1 MLRTPVR
8 TLSLTLLA
16 LTLGTGDAAA
26 QSAAQPWLGVPL
38 PGGLA
43 LPPQLRVL
51 DDPSF
56 SAPTAR
62 VPTGEERYADLE
74 GEPIREL
81 LRQIV
86 GFSAESRASGELM
99 WGRVSGYPA
108 AERTAAWVAIQYRAA
123 GLRDVQVQSYSA
135 DNTMWWPDQWEVRIL
150 GTEALGVGTD
160 DVVLRSAVPARGAAI
175 PGGSLTAQLVFAGD
189 VGTPPSVDV
198 RGKVAVQRIQPAG
211 VSPSGERYGVG
222 AFALRSTV
230 SEGAQALLAR
240 GALAVINYVDQP
252 GNMHIRDFGCAA
264 CFNIGGAD
272 GAFVRQVVERAM
284 RGGEAEDVRVRLYL
298 DAGEREGLSAQN
310 VMGVVPG
317 DSDEIVIVNAHLDG
331 WYDATGDNGDGLAVD
346 IALARHFARAEN
358 RPARTLVFIASGGH
372 HSAGLNGPAHW
383 VTMNPELASR
393 VVLVLNLEHIAQYL
407 VDPATFEVARTE
419 QDMGWGISN
428 MAPKIIDITNR
439 ARDRYGFRIRPD
451 YDEGVPGD
459 LGGYASLGVARVQ
472 AIHAGPLYHTS
483 GDVFKSVSV
492 EGLERAARFYAYF
505 VSEVAKAP
513 RAQLN
518 P

>member
-1 MLRTPVR
+1 MSRTPAR
-8 TLSLTLLA
+8 SLSLALFA
-16 LTLGTGDAAA
+16 LTLVTASAAG
-26 QSAAQPWLGVPL
+26 QSAGPPWLGVPL

-51 DDPSF
+51 DDASF
-56 SAPTAR
+56 SAPAAR
-62 VPTGEERYADLE
+62 VPGGEQGYTELE

-86 GFSAESRASGELM
+86 GFSVESRASGDLM
-99 WGRVSGYPA
+99 WGRVSGFPA
-108 AERTAAWVAIQYRAA
+108 AEKTAGWVAEQYRAA
-123 GLRDVQVQSYSA
+123 GLRDVQVQKYSA
-135 DNTMWWPDQWEVRIL
+135 DNTMWWPDQWEVRLL
-150 GTEALGVGTD
+150 GTDVLGSGTD
-160 DVVLRSAVPARGAAI
+160 DVILRSAVPARGASI
-175 PGGSLTAQLVFAGD
+175 PGGTLTAQLVFAGD
-189 VGTPPSVDV
+189 VGSPVDVDV

-240 GALAVINYVDQP
+240 GAVAVLNYVDQP

-264 CFNIGGAD
+264 CFNVGGAD
-272 GAFVRQVVERAM
+272 GAFLRQVIERAG
-284 RGGEAEDVRVRLYL
+284 REGRADDVRVRLYL
-298 DAGEREGLSAQN
+298 DAAERQGLTAQN

-331 WYDATGDNGDGLAVD
+331 WYDASGDNGDGLAVD
-346 IALARHFARAEN
+346 IALARHFAKPEN

-372 HSAGLNGPAHW
+372 HSSGLNGPAHW
-383 VTMNPELASR
+383 VAMNPDLASR

-428 MAPKIIDITNR
+428 MSPQIVDITNR
-439 ARDRYGFRIRPD
+439 ARERYGFRIRPD
-451 YDEGVPGD
+451 YDDGVPGD

-492 EGLERAARFYAYF
+492 EGLERAARFYSYF
-505 VSEVAKAP
+505 VSEVAKTP
-513 RAQLN
+513 RARLN